1 MILNLPTLLTLLR
14 IALIPILIALSFSY
28 LPDKNL
34 LLCIVFIIAA
44 VSDWL
49 DGYLARNLGQ
59 VTRFGSFL
67 DPVAD
72 KILVSISLILLLIGD
87 QNRLF
92 AIAVIVIIA
101 REIIISGLREWMS
114 TIGESHKVAVNS
126 LGKLKTGLQMTGIS
140 LMFYKHPIVGID
152 VYSVGM
158 ILIVTAMAITIWS
171 MVIYFMC
178 SWAALRKN

>member
-14 IALIPILIALSFSY
+14 IALIPILITLSFGS
-28 LPDKNL
+28 LPEKNL
-34 LLCIVFIIAA
+34 LLCIVFIIASI
-44 VSDWL
+44 SDWL

-72 KILVSISLILLLIGD
+72 KILVSISLILLLMEN
-87 QNRLF
+87 QSQLF
-92 AIAVIVIIA
+92 ALAVIIIIA

-114 TIGESHKVAVNS
+114 TVGEPGKVAVNS
-126 LGKLKTGLQMTGIS
+126 LGKFKTGLQMTGIS
-140 LMFYKHPIVGID
+140 LMFYKYPIFGID
-152 VYSVGM
+152 LYSIGM
-158 ILIVTAMAITIWS
+158 ILIVLAMTITIWS
-171 MVIYFMC
+171 MVIYFIG